1 MTKLRQAGDYHMP
14 IVDRGT
20 RPGTVLRIILLAL
33 VLTASAVA
41 FVIFKNQL
49 GNQIVLGILG
59 VLAMVGIFFLVSS
72 VIGFS

>member
-1 MTKLRQAGDYHMP
+1 MAGSKNEGLMTKLRQAGDYHMP

-41 FVIFKNQL
+41 FVI
-49 GNQIVLGILG
+49 
-59 VLAMVGIFFLVSS
+59 SRTS
-72 VIGFS
+72 